1 MLMASRITIGPFVPE
16 DFSPVFCWLND
27 VGAARLDLAYRPVD
41 MMTHQQWWHGL
52 GKDLTKVVFAV
63 RKTTEPTIIGYV
75 QITGINS
82 VHRSAEI
89 GIRIGEEK
97 HRGQG
102 YGKEALR
109 LAVDFCWNH
118 LNLNRV
124 QLIVFKHNERAVRA
138 YKAVGFRKEGLL
150 RKAAFIGGDWV
161 DVILMAALRPAQRR
175 ERVPR
180 PRTSFRRPGP
190 SLRPRI
196 PSPHSAWNPAGNAL
210 NVLPRTAALNAPAVH
225 WWIA

>member
-16 DFSPVFCWLND
+16 DFGPVFCWMND
-27 VGAARLDLAYRPVD
+27 VAAARLDFAYRPVD
-41 MMTHQQWWHGL
+41 MMTHQRWWQSL
-52 GKDLTKVVFAV
+52 GRDQTKVVFAI
-63 RKTTEPTIIGYV
+63 RKTADLAIIGYV

-97 HRGQG
+97 NRGRG

-109 LAVDFCWNH
+109 LAVEFCWNH

-124 QLIVFKHNERAVRA
+124 QLVVFKHNDRAIRA
-138 YKAVGFRKEGLL
+138 YQAVGFRKEGLL

-161 DVILMAALRPAQRR
+161 DLILMAALRPAQRA
-175 ERVPR
+175 
-180 PRTSFRRPGP
+180 SRR
-190 SLRPRI
+190 L
-196 PSPHSAWNPAGNAL
+196 PAS
-210 NVLPRTAALNAPAVH
+210 TAAKGVAATGDLGSTRHPVAA
-225 WWIA
+225 